1 MIEVLISSPMP
12 RMDPEQSDDERG
24 IIHTS
29 MMVTTPHVLP
39 DHFPTRF
46 PTRIDAGG
54 VRIIGGRLGQ
64 GMAPISLGNRIE
76 AFLPGGGHQ
85 VESIVFELPD
95 QAIGIGPDVLP
106 HFASL
111 TIIRQGE

>member
-1 MIEVLISSPMP
+1 
-12 RMDPEQSDDERG
+12 
-24 IIHTS
+24 
-29 MMVTTPHVLP
+29 
-39 DHFPTRF
+39 
-46 PTRIDAGG
+46 
-54 VRIIGGRLGQ
+54 
-64 GMAPISLGNRIE
+64 MAPISLGNRIE